1 MFSPL
6 VIRKSFLGPLLFA
19 KTVDITTAG
28 EGRGG
33 GKEGMGEEETEFS
46 YLMPRTQLRSCQ
58 DEEEEEEKKKRS
70 R

>member
-1 MFSPL
+1 M
-6 VIRKSFLGPLLFA
+6 FA